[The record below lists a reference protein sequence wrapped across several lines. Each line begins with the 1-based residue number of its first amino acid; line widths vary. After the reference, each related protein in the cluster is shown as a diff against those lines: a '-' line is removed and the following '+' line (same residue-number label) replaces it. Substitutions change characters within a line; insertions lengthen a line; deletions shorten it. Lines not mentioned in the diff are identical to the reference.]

1 MYQNDPVK
9 VLTGEVRLSYCNLTT
24 PRPPKDNPNGTPK
37 YSVTLL
43 IPKNDQA
50 TVNDIVNS
58 IRAAAQIATN
68 SKWGGYCIPEANQFS
83 ILHDGDG
90 VNESGKPYGDECK
103 GHWVLAANSTVKPGV
118 VDQSN
123 INCDLAPSDIYS
135 GMYARVTLRF
145 YGTDKGGNK
154 MCCGL
159 GNVMKTR
166 DGESLAGGAS
176 AASDFEGV
184 GQAVAAPG
192 GFGGVP
198 GYPAAS
204 PVAPA
209 PQFGAPAAPAGGFPG
224 AYPPGYPPA
233 PVAPAAPQMPQAPAF
248 PGYPAAPGMSA
259 APASAPIGTV
269 GSINPITGL
278 PY

>member
-50 TVNDIVNS
+50 TINDICNS

-90 VNESGKPYGDECK
+90 VNDSGKPYGDECK
-103 GHWVLAANSTVKPGV
+103 GHWVLAANSSTKPGV

-184 GQAVAAPG
+184 GQSVAAPG

-198 GYPAAS
+198 GYPPAA
-204 PVAPA
+204 APTA
-209 PQFGAPAAPAGGFPG
+209 PTPQFGVPAAPAGGFQSYAAPG
-224 AYPPGYPPA
+224 VPGYPPAA
-233 PVAPAAPQMPQAPAF
+233 PVAPAAPQTPQAPAY
-248 PGYPAAPGMSA
+248 PGYPAAPGA
-259 APASAPIGTV
+259 GAASAP

-278 PY
+278 PF

>member
-43 IPKNDQA
+43 IPKTDQA

-90 VNESGKPYGDECK
+90 VNESGKPYADECK

-184 GQAVAAPG
+184 GQSVAAVPG

-198 GYPAAS
+198 GYPAA
-204 PVAPA
+204 APA
-209 PQFGAPAAPAGGFPG
+209 PQFGSPAAPAGGSQGYAAPG
-224 AYPPGYPPA
+224 VPGYHSA
-233 PVAPAAPQMPQAPAF
+233 TPVAPQMSQAPAY
-248 PGYPAAPGMSA
+248 PGYPATPGMGVSPAPG
-259 APASAPIGTV
+259 GV
-269 GSINPITGL
+269 NPITGL
-278 PY
+278 PF